1 MAHHSTPEVARAVVG
16 SFAIDGDAID
26 VKTFE
31 RGHIHDTFVS
41 TWRRADGSLRRYLHQ
56 RINDRVF
63 TDVPALMNNIACVTT
78 HLKSRYGT
86 PAGDGHMRSLELVP
100 TRAGGTYLVTED
112 APWRT
117 YVYIEGTR
125 SFDRCDTRDRAHE
138 AARAFGQFQSDL
150 IGLDTSRLR
159 ETIPRFFSSPYRL
172 VQLEDAVAADLV
184 GRVKGAKAEIA
195 FVQGRRQLVDSV
207 DCAMRAGAFRPR
219 IVHGDTKL
227 NNLLFDESSGKAI
240 CVVDLD
246 TCMPGWSL
254 YDFGDLVRFTAAR
267 CKEDEQDLA
276 LAGMDFDL
284 YAALVDGY
292 LDGAGSLLT
301 AAEISMLPLA
311 ARLVTMTVGM
321 RFLADHL
328 AGDRY
333 FKVAR
338 DNHNLD
344 RARVQFAMVAD
355 MERQRGSMERWV
367 RARSSG
373 SVVAGVVRA
382 AE

>member
-1 MAHHSTPEVARAVVG
+1 MAHHSSPDVARAVIG
-16 SFAIDGDAID
+16 AFAIDGDLLEIRSFD
-26 VKTFE
+26 

-41 TWRRADGSLRRYLHQ
+41 TWRRADGVVRRYLHQ

-63 TDVPALMNNIACVTT
+63 TDVPALMNNIANVTS
-78 HLKSRYGT
+78 HLATRYGAAADVA
-86 PAGDGHMRSLELVP
+86 PMRSLELVP
-100 TRAGGTYLVTED
+100 TRAGGHYLVTED

-117 YVYIEGTR
+117 YVFVEGTR
-125 SFDRCDTRDRAHE
+125 SFDRCDSRERAHE
-138 AARAFGQFQSDL
+138 AARAFGQFQADL
-150 IGLDTSRLR
+150 AGLDVRRLR

-172 VQLEDAVAADLV
+172 LQLEDAIAADLV
-184 GRVKGAKAEIA
+184 GRVKHARAEIS
-195 FVQGRRQLVDSV
+195 FVQMRRQLVDAVES
-207 DCAMRAGAFRPR
+207 AMRGGAFPAR

-227 NNLLFDESSGKAI
+227 NNLLFDERSGRAV

-267 CKEDEQDLA
+267 CKEDELDLA
-276 LAGMDFDL
+276 QAGMDLEL
-284 YAALVDGY
+284 YTALVDGY
-292 LDGAGSLLT
+292 LEGAGALLT
-301 AAEISMLPLA
+301 SAEVAMLPLA
-311 ARLVTMTVGM
+311 ARLVTLTVGM

-338 DNHNLD
+338 ENHNLD
-344 RARVQFAMVAD
+344 RARVQFAMVGD
-355 MERQRGSMERWV
+355 MERQLGSMERWV
-367 RARSSG
+367 RGRAS
-373 SVVAGVVRA
+373 AGGVTAGRA